1 MPATLVD
8 TLTDIVGRA
17 HCLCGADRSRFVV
30 EGRTPGAVVF
40 AGSVEEVGRVVAAAA
55 AARVAVIP
63 WGGGTLMH
71 LGAPPPDGAVVV
83 VTRRLNRIVEH
94 EPGDL
99 TATVEAGVT
108 LEALETGLGAKGQW
122 WPLDPP
128 APSRATLGG
137 VLSANASGPR
147 RHLYGTARDLV
158 IGIRVVGA
166 DGTVVRGGGKVV
178 KNVAGY
184 DLVKLYIGALG
195 TLGVIVEATLKLRPR
210 PEADR
215 ACWATFDD
223 VGRAGAGVAAVLA
236 SDLLPHALELLDP
249 GAAEACGAGAGLP
262 AEARAGAVVLLGFDG
277 LATTVAAQA
286 AEADRLLRGAGAR
299 AVRALDE
306 AGAAQ
311 TFAAIRHVRA
321 DVGQAVAVATVGVPP
336 AAVAAYVS
344 DATMAVR
351 GLGLRLMAV
360 AHAGQGIV
368 TCLVSAGNDERP
380 SAALTGNALG
390 WLRERARGLGGHCV
404 IEWAPLGVK
413 EAVSVWDP
421 PGPAFRVMREVK
433 ARLDP
438 NGVLNPGRFMGGL

>member
-40 AGSVEEVGRVVAAAA
+40 PGSVEEVGRVVAAAA

-147 RHLYGTARDLV
+147 RHLYGTA
-158 IGIRVVGA
+158 
-166 DGTVVRGGGKVV
+166 
-178 KNVAGY
+178 
-184 DLVKLYIGALG
+184 
-195 TLGVIVEATLKLRPR
+195 
-210 PEADR
+210 
-215 ACWATFDD
+215 
-223 VGRAGAGVAAVLA
+223 
-236 SDLLPHALELLDP
+236 
-249 GAAEACGAGAGLP
+249 
-262 AEARAGAVVLLGFDG
+262 
-277 LATTVAAQA
+277 
-286 AEADRLLRGAGAR
+286 
-299 AVRALDE
+299 
-306 AGAAQ
+306 
-311 TFAAIRHVRA
+311 
-321 DVGQAVAVATVGVPP
+321 
-336 AAVAAYVS
+336 
-344 DATMAVR
+344 
-351 GLGLRLMAV
+351 
-360 AHAGQGIV
+360 
-368 TCLVSAGNDERP
+368 
-380 SAALTGNALG
+380 
-390 WLRERARGLGGHCV
+390 
-404 IEWAPLGVK
+404 
-413 EAVSVWDP
+413 
-421 PGPAFRVMREVK
+421 
-433 ARLDP
+433 
-438 NGVLNPGRFMGGL
+438 